1 MPAPAIRIPVSA
13 DVDKFQRDMDK
24 TRAVA
29 GAATRAIAVKV
40 IEMNASFLASQ
51 GAAGAATL
59 ALGRVLGI
67 LGPIALGVIAVRD
80 AFRLMAYATELAKA
94 RIEEFNDV
102 AAKAN
107 ASGFSTEFFQRITKS
122 GGEAR
127 DKIDDLAAALKR
139 FNDAST
145 PQLGGSDLQ
154 KRLDQLTKA
163 GNFSGNTGVAS
174 LAGAGDSEGRL
185 RAVVAL
191 IDQAMQKGER
201 LAALDLAG
209 TVFGPKVAAALR
221 ADSGYLDDM
230 VKRADALSKSQLVSD
245 EDLGRAL
252 DLKRRMEA
260 AQQVLA
266 DRWKP
271 VQNDLAQLGMNY
283 HASWV
288 SITEDLAAAVGYA
301 TQLYQALKQVPD
313 WFANRIGG
321 ASIWKSLTDATG
333 TMGLNSDPASMGVV
347 MRDDPRFGETAA
359 NQKLAAALKN
369 YHNVTRS
376 MQQAQDIA
384 TAVRGDRSKNPADDK
399 EAEANAFDRAAESI
413 ERHTA
418 RTEADTKA
426 VGLGAS
432 ALAEFRAAA
441 QLLLAAQQAGIPVTQ
456 TLKDKIQ
463 DLAQDAGDA
472 AEALARARVAN
483 DIAFGRQTA
492 FLSAEDVA
500 IARQLSSI
508 YGNDVSAALGS
519 SEAAALRLNNA
530 LSDIN
535 RTGQDT
541 TRGFF
546 VDINQQIR
554 NGVTGFDALKAAGA
568 NALGRIGD
576 KLAQMAAD
584 NLWSSAFGGSG
595 GLGSFFAK
603 LLGGGASTAP
613 SFAGA
618 SALYSDG
625 GYTGAGDKRK
635 PAGIVHKGEVVWSQE
650 DVARNGGVA
659 VVDAMRRGRRGYD
672 DGGLVGATLP
682 AMPAIRTAFA
692 PISAPVA
699 ISIDARGADREGLAR
714 VELKLD
720 RLRADLPALTVT
732 HVRQAQKD
740 RKL

>member
-163 GNFSGNTGVAS
+163 GNFRGNTGVAS
-174 LAGAGDSEGRL
+174 LASASDSEGRL
-185 RAVVAL
+185 RAVAAL

-230 VKRADALSKSQLVSD
+230 VKRADALSRSQLVSD

-271 VQNDLAQLGMNY
+271 IQNDLAQLGMNY

-321 ASIWKSLTDATG
+321 ASIWKSLTDASG
-333 TMGLNSDPASMGVV
+333 ALGLNSDPASMGVV

-384 TAVRGDRSKNPADDK
+384 TAVRGDRSKNPSDDK
-399 EAEANAFDRAAESI
+399 DAEANAFDRAAESI

-426 VGLGAS
+426 VGLGAA
-432 ALAEFRAAA
+432 ALAEFRAES

-456 TLKDKIQ
+456 QLKDKIQ
-463 DLAQDAGDA
+463 DLAQDASDA
-472 AEALARARVAN
+472 AEALARARVAS
-483 DIAFGRQTA
+483 DISFGRQTA

-500 IARQLSSI
+500 IARQLSTI
-508 YGNDVSAALGS
+508 YGNDVSASLGS
-519 SEAAALRLNNA
+519 SEAAAIRLNNA

-541 TRGFF
+541 TRGFL
-546 VDINQQIR
+546 VDFNQQVR
-554 NGVTGFDALKAAGA
+554 NSVSGLDALKTAGA

-576 KLAQMAAD
+576 KLAQMASD

-595 GLGSFFAK
+595 GLGGFFAK
-603 LLGGGASTAP
+603 LLGGGGAATV

-618 SALYSDG
+618 SALYDDG
-625 GYTGAGDKRK
+625 GYTGPGDKRK

-682 AMPAIRTAFA
+682 AMPAIRAA
-692 PISAPVA
+692 SALISAPIA

-714 VELKLD
+714 AELKLD
-720 RLRADLPALTVT
+720 RLRADLPALIVT